1 MNTPGVEVRLELPR
15 QVLAENS
22 FRAVYKYS
30 YKNSSTP
37 NKHNFKNIAKYKII
51 VMNRE
56 NIFSWFLT
64 IFTKI
69 DKIDWDKTFGIILL
83 ILIFIYVAFI
93 MFCIIIS
100 W

>member
-1 MNTPGVEVRLELPR
+1 MKPPGVEVRLEVPR
-15 QVLAENS
+15 QVPAENS
-22 FRAVYKYS
+22 FRALYKYVS
-30 YKNSSTP
+30 KTILVP
-37 NKHNFKNIAKYKII
+37 NIHNFKNIAKYKVIT
-51 VMNRE
+51 MNIK
-56 NIFSWFLT
+56 NIFSLFLT
-64 IFTKI
+64 LSTNI